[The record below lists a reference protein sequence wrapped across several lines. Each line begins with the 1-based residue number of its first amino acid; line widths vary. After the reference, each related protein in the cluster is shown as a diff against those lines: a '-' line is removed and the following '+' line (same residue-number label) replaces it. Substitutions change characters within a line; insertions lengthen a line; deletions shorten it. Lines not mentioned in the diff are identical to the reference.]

1 MSELGAHALLA
12 AVRRAVRH
20 VGLYPSGHPTTVE
33 TLAACATAAEDTAV
47 GAGEVVL
54 TLVGDALYL
63 DRSLLGHASL
73 EFNGL
78 MREMQE
84 RGIDSITFIV
94 PVMPADVGDL
104 AAFIAGV
111 SDDVPAGSTVRLNE
125 RPLTLTELPNPELAG
140 LRSSYAGSLDVLRA
154 IGVAVRSDVDF
165 GMGAV
170 AAAVESLLGQT
181 LEQPGASLLL
191 STVKSHDE
199 YTFYH
204 SVNTCI
210 LSLAMGRLVGLD
222 EERLR
227 VLGAGALLHDI
238 GKIGVPQGVLRNP
251 GRLQGHDWEL
261 IKRHPQEGA
270 QSILAASGAGQEV
283 ASAIAFE
290 HHARFDGSGY
300 PKLGHSD
307 GHGHVHDHNGNGHRP
322 RAGRD
327 LHFFSRLVSISD
339 TYDAITTRRSYRR
352 AETPT
357 RALDVILNGATTSY
371 DPDFVKAFIHLMGV
385 YPPGSLLQMRG
396 GEVVMVIGQEDG
408 DPHRPRVALVKD
420 RLGTLIAE
428 PEPVAFVADNVVDQL
443 LPDRVGID
451 PASLLEL
458 AVVDQAA

>member
-1 MSELGAHALLA
+1 MSDISAHGLLA
-12 AVRRAVRH
+12 AVRRAVRD
-20 VGLYPSGHPTTVE
+20 VGLYPAGHPTTVE
-33 TLAACATAAEDTAV
+33 TLDACAAAAEDVAV

-63 DRSLLGHASL
+63 DRNLLGHASL
-73 EFNGL
+73 EYNGL
-78 MREMQE
+78 MREMQQ

-125 RPLTLTELPNPELAG
+125 RPLTLTELPSPELAG

-170 AAAVESLLGQT
+170 ADAVESLLGQT

-307 GHGHVHDHNGNGHRP
+307 GHGHGHNGHEHKP
-322 RAGRD
+322 RSGRD

-357 RALDVILNGATTSY
+357 RALNVILNGAATSY

-385 YPPGSLLQMRG
+385 YPPGSLLQLRG

-408 DPHRPRVALVKD
+408 DPHRPKVALVKD
-420 RLGTLIAE
+420 RMGSAIPE
-428 PEPVAFVADNVVDQL
+428 PEPIDFAPDQVVDQL

-458 AVVDQAA
+458 AVVDAA